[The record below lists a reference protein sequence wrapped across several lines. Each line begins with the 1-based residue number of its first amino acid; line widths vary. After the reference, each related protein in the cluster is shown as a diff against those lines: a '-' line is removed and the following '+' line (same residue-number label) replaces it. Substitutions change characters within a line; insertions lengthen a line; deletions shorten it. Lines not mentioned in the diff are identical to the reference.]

1 MPNALIISN
10 DASTRERWTRLCASK
25 RIAVVAGE
33 QIVGPDGG
41 CDKTFFGDGPFNV
54 AFFDATTARGSSAS
68 ALSAIAKS
76 YPAARIVLVCRC
88 PDDLDPRLAAA
99 CVAVVERTRFE
110 ETFGET
116 LRLVERSATA
126 QAARRPELES
136 PRRRRRLIG
145 ERPRIRD
152 LERNLDFVAS
162 SAKPVLIL
170 GERGSGRSLIA
181 ERIASTGVRA
191 NAPYLVVDCS
201 QPAATLER
209 ELFGDGESPGK
220 IAYVDDCGGTLAFDS
235 FDRVPASLED
245 AALSVAFGQ
254 TCGRRGAAG
263 RSDVKRARF
272 IFIGEA
278 GSDASESPARRG
290 LFNAAGLTIYAPS
303 YRELTTKDLRDILDA
318 ALSEARNVVGR
329 DVVFSEP
336 AKKAAVDAAKSVA
349 ELTGIVD
356 AAVAFNETGELEVAD
371 LVAAIKRARST
382 RGPGSGLVGRTFEQ
396 IRRAALVETLNA
408 CGGSQTQTARSL
420 DVSVKTVQNWIKEY
434 KLR

>member
-1 MPNALIISN
+1 MSNALIISN
-10 DASTRERWTRLCASK
+10 DGATRERWTRLCASK
-25 RIAVVAGE
+25 RVVAVAGE
-33 QIVGPDGG
+33 WNVGPDGG
-41 CDKTFFGDGPFNV
+41 CDKTLFGDGPYRV
-54 AFFDATTARGSSAS
+54 AFFDAATVAIPIGS

-76 YPAARIVLVCRC
+76 FPSAQIVLVCRF
-88 PDDLDPRLAAA
+88 PDDLDPKIAAG
-99 CVAVVERTRFE
+99 CAVVVKRERFE
-110 ETFGET
+110 EAFDEA
-116 LRLVERSATA
+116 LRAVEKSEA
-126 QAARRPELES
+126 S
-136 PRRRRRLIG
+136 KPRRFDLELPRLRRRLIG

-152 LERNLDFVAS
+152 LERNLDSVATS
-162 SAKPVLIL
+162 TKPILIL

-181 ERIASTGVRA
+181 ERIASSGVRA
-191 NAPYLVVDCS
+191 NAPYLVVDCANV
-201 QPAATLER
+201 PATTLER
-209 ELFGDGESPGK
+209 ELFGGGKTSGK
-220 IAYVDDCGGTLAFDS
+220 IAYVDACGGTLAFDS

-290 LFNAAGLTIYAPS
+290 LFNAAGLPIYAPS

-382 RGPGSGLVGRTFEQ
+382 RGPGSGLVGRTFE
-396 IRRAALVETLNA
+396 
-408 CGGSQTQTARSL
+408 
-420 DVSVKTVQNWIKEY
+420 
-434 KLR
+434 